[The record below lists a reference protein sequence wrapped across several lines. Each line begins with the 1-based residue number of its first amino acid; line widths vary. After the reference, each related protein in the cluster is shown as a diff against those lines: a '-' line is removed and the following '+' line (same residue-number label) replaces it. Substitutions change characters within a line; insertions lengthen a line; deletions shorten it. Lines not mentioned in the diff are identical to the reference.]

1 MNGGE
6 LLVKTAMNAGIEI
19 CFANP
24 GTTEL
29 PIVAAMDSVPG
40 IRPVLCLFEGVC
52 TGAADGYGRMAGKP
66 AMTLLHLGPGLGNG
80 IANLHNARRGH
91 SPIVNVIGEHA
102 SWHRPLDPPLAMDI
116 EALARTVSGWL
127 RTCRSAAEISRDTAD
142 AVAAALRGQVAT
154 LIVPQD
160 YQWEDLPDVSPALGK
175 IEKSSVDNEAVE
187 ETASLLKS
195 GIATLLLLGGSAL
208 GERGLVAAARIE
220 KATGCR
226 LMSET
231 LPARME
237 RGHGLPALPR
247 LPYFPEQAHAAL
259 SPYEVVV
266 TAGAAEPVS
275 FFGYKGSRSRPLR
288 DDQQLKRL
296 AADNGDAVLA
306 LECLADAVAPH
317 VDVRQDV
324 SPHPKHECRNL
335 PTGPLTAEKAAQV
348 LAALQPENA
357 VIVDESV
364 TSGGHYYSLAASAP
378 RHSLLTLT
386 GGAIGQG
393 MPCALGA
400 AVACPHRPVINFQAD
415 GSALY
420 TFQALWTQA
429 REALNIT
436 TLLCSNSAYEILR
449 IELARSGEASSGK
462 ACHDLTDL
470 GNPPIDWVKVSRGL
484 GVPAV
489 STDTAEALV
498 HELNKALSE
507 QGPHLIELKL
517 KPVDCHPNTDVI
529 IDGEGSA
536 VEVR

>member
-6 LLVKTAMNAGIEI
+6 LLVKTAVHAGIEV

-40 IRPVLCLFEGVC
+40 IRPILCLFEGVC

-66 AMTLLHLGPGLGNG
+66 AMTLLHLGPGMGNG

-91 SPIVNVIGEHA
+91 SPILNVIGEHA
-102 SWHRPLDPPLAMDI
+102 SWHRPSDPPLTMDI

-127 RTCRSAAEISRDTAD
+127 RTCRSAADISKDTAE

-154 LIVPQD
+154 LVVPHD
-160 YQWEDLPDVSPALGK
+160 YQWADLPDELPVSGK
-175 IEKSSVDNEAVE
+175 IARSNVDATTVE
-187 ETASLLKS
+187 ETARLLES
-195 GIATLLLLGGSAL
+195 GIPALLLLGGSAL
-208 GERGLVAAARIE
+208 NERGLVAAARIE

-237 RGHGLPALPR
+237 RGPGLPALPR

-259 SPYEVVV
+259 EPFEAVV
-266 TAGAAEPVS
+266 TAGAADPVS
-275 FFGYKGSRSRPLR
+275 FFGYKGAKSSPLR
-288 DDQQLKRL
+288 DDQQLKGL
-296 AADNGDAVLA
+296 SPDFGGADLA
-306 LECLADAVAPH
+306 LECLADVVAPH
-317 VDVRQDV
+317 VDVRHDLD
-324 SPHPKHECRNL
+324 PHPKYEPRNM
-335 PTGPLTAEKAAQV
+335 PKGPLTAEKAAQV
-348 LAALQPENA
+348 LAALQPANA

-364 TSGGHYYSLAASAP
+364 TSGGHYYALAASAP

-393 MPCALGA
+393 MPCAVGA
-400 AVACPHRPVINFQAD
+400 SVACPDRPVINFQAD

-449 IELARSGEASSGK
+449 IELARAGEASSGE
-462 ACHDLTDL
+462 ACHGLTDL
-470 GNPPIDWVKVSRGL
+470 GNPHIDWVNISKGL

-489 STDTAEALV
+489 STNTAEGLA
-498 HELNKALSE
+498 HELNNALSE
-507 QGPHLIELKL
+507 PGPHFIELVL
-517 KPVDCHPNTDVI
+517 
-529 IDGEGSA
+529 
-536 VEVR
+536 